1 MIRYARG
8 LQISRFLHH
17 PLSLHMATRNNLSS
31 RPVSNK
37 FYGEGL
43 TFDDVLLMPG
53 YSQVLPRDVDIKTR
67 LTRDITLNVP
77 LLSAAMDTV
86 TEAALAIALAREGG
100 LGILH
105 KNMTIEK
112 QADQVRKVKRSES
125 GLILDPVTLQANSTI
140 GDALRL
146 MRENKIGGIPIVDK
160 AGKLVGILTNR
171 DLRFEDD
178 PKRKVSEVM
187 TKENLYTAPEGTDLK
202 KAEQLFKKT
211 KVEKLPIINKQGKLT
226 GLFTYSDI
234 LKLKSH
240 PNAVKD
246 SFGRLLVGAGVGIT
260 KDLLDR
266 VAALQHVGVD
276 VIALD
281 SAHGHSK
288 GVIAALKEVKKN
300 FKNINVV
307 AGNVGTAAGAK
318 ALAEAGADAVKVGI
332 GPGSICTTRIVAG
345 AGVPQLTAV
354 MEAYS
359 QLKQMNIPLI
369 ADGGIRYTGDM
380 VKALAAG
387 ADCVMM
393 GSIFAGTEESPGETI
408 IYEGRKFKEYRG
420 MGSMGA
426 MATGSSDRYFQDV
439 EDDVKKYVPEGIEGR
454 VAYKGTLKEI
464 VYQYTGGLR
473 AGMGY
478 CGAKNLEELKKAEF
492 VKITNAGMRES
503 HAHDIEIT
511 KEAPNYSRR

>member
-1 MIRYARG
+1 
-8 LQISRFLHH
+8 
-17 PLSLHMATRNNLSS
+17 MATRNSPNTNK
-31 RPVSNK
+31 VSDK
-37 FYGEGL
+37 FFGEGL

-53 YSQVLPRDVDIKTR
+53 YSQVLPRDVEIKTK
-67 LTRDITLNVP
+67 LTKNITLNVP

-86 TEAALAIALAREGG
+86 TEAALATALAREGG

-105 KNMTIEK
+105 KNMSIEK
-112 QADQVRKVKRSES
+112 QAEQVRKVKRSES
-125 GLILDPVTLQANSTI
+125 GLIIDPVTLLADATI
-140 GDALRL
+140 GDALKL
-146 MRENKIGGIPIVDK
+146 MRENKIGGIPIIDK
-160 AGKLVGILTNR
+160 SGKLVGILTNR
-171 DLRFEDD
+171 DLRFEENM
-178 PKRKVSEVM
+178 KRKVSEVM
-187 TKENLYTAPEGTDLK
+187 TKENLYTAPEGTDIK
-202 KAEQLFKKT
+202 KAEELFKKT
-211 KVEKLPIINKQGKLT
+211 KVEKLPIINKQGRLT

-234 LKLKSH
+234 LKLKSN

-246 SFGRLLVGAGVGIT
+246 KFGRLLVGAGVGIT
-260 KDLLDR
+260 ADILDR
-266 VAALQHVGVD
+266 VAALQTVGAD

-288 GVIAALKEVKKN
+288 GVIEALKSVKKN
-300 FKNINVV
+300 FKNINVL

-318 ALAEAGADAVKVGI
+318 ALAEAGADAIKVGI

-354 MEAYS
+354 MEAAAAV
-359 QLKQMNIPLI
+359 KGKNIPII

-408 IYEGRKFKEYRG
+408 IFEGRKFKQYRG
-420 MGSMGA
+420 MGSLGA

-439 EDDVKKYVPEGIEGR
+439 EDDVKKFVPEGIEGR

-478 CGAKNLEELKKAEF
+478 CGAGNIEALKKAVF

-511 KEAPNYSRR
+511 KEAPNYSRK

>member
-1 MIRYARG
+1 
-8 LQISRFLHH
+8 
-17 PLSLHMATRNNLSS
+17 MATRKSPSKPNYA
-31 RPVSNK
+31 K
-37 FYGEGL
+37 FFGEGL

-53 YSQVLPRDVDIKTR
+53 YSQVLPRDVEIKSR
-67 LTRDITLNVP
+67 LTKNITLNVP

-86 TEAALAIALAREGG
+86 TEAALATALAREGG

-105 KNMTIEK
+105 KNMAIDK
-112 QADQVRKVKRSES
+112 QAEQVRKVKRSES
-125 GLILDPVTLQANSTI
+125 GLIIDPVTLHADATI

-178 PKRKVSEVM
+178 VKRKVSEVM

-202 KAEQLFKKT
+202 KAEQLFKMT

-246 SFGRLLVGAGVGIT
+246 GFGRLLVGAGVGIT
-260 KDLLDR
+260 KDMLDR
-266 VAALQHVGVD
+266 VAALQTVGVD

-288 GVIAALKEVKKN
+288 GVIDALKSVKKN
-300 FKNINVV
+300 FKNMNVI

-345 AGVPQLTAV
+345 AGVPQLTAI
-354 MEAYS
+354 MEAAS
-359 QLKQMNIPLI
+359 VLKPKNIPLI

-387 ADCVMM
+387 ANCVMM

-420 MGSMGA
+420 MGSLGA
-426 MATGSSDRYFQDV
+426 MATGSSDRYFQDP
-439 EDDVKKYVPEGIEGR
+439 EADVKKYVPEGIEGR
-454 VAYKGTLKEI
+454 VAYKGLLREV

-478 CGAKNLEELKKAEF
+478 CGARNINELQGATF
-492 VKITNAGMRES
+492 VKITNAGMHES
-503 HAHDIEIT
+503 HAHDIDIT

>member
-1 MIRYARG
+1 
-8 LQISRFLHH
+8 
-17 PLSLHMATRNNLSS
+17 
-31 RPVSNK
+31 
-37 FYGEGL
+37 
-43 TFDDVLLMPG
+43 
-53 YSQVLPRDVDIKTR
+53 
-67 LTRDITLNVP
+67 
-77 LLSAAMDTV
+77 
-86 TEAALAIALAREGG
+86 
-100 LGILH
+100 
-105 KNMTIEK
+105 
-112 QADQVRKVKRSES
+112 
-125 GLILDPVTLQANSTI
+125 
-140 GDALRL
+140 
-146 MRENKIGGIPIVDK
+146 MRENRIGGIPIIDK
-160 AGKLVGILTNR
+160 TGKLVGILTNR
-171 DLRFEDD
+171 DLRFEDN

-202 KAEQLFKKT
+202 KAEELFKKT
-211 KVEKLPIINKQGKLT
+211 KVEKLPIIDKKGILK

-246 SFGRLLVGAGVGIT
+246 GFGRLLVGAGVGIT
-260 KDLLDR
+260 KDLSDR
-266 VAALQHVGVD
+266 VYALQQVGADLV
-276 VIALD
+276 ALD

-288 GVIAALKEVKKN
+288 GVITALKQVKKN
-300 FKNINVV
+300 FKNMTVI
-307 AGNVGTAAGAK
+307 AGNVGTAAGAA
-318 ALAEAGADAVKVGI
+318 ALADAGADAVKVGI

-345 AGVPQLTAV
+345 TGVPQLTAI
-354 MEAYS
+354 MEAAS
-359 QLKQMNIPLI
+359 VLKKRNIPLI

-387 ADCVMM
+387 ANCVMM

-420 MGSMGA
+420 MGSLGA

-439 EDDVKKYVPEGIEGR
+439 EDDVKKFVPEGIEGR
-454 VAYKGTLKEI
+454 VAYKGFLKEV
-464 VYQYTGGLR
+464 VYQFTGGLR

-478 CGAKNLEELKKAEF
+478 CGAATIEDLQKARF

>member
-1 MIRYARG
+1 MAIRNT
-8 LQISRFLHH
+8 STH
-17 PLSLHMATRNNLSS
+17 PQ
-31 RPVSNK
+31 PVSNK
-37 FYGEGL
+37 FFGEGL

-53 YSQVLPRDVDIKTR
+53 YSQVLPRDVEIKSK
-67 LTRDITLNVP
+67 LTKDITLNVP

-86 TEAALAIALAREGG
+86 TEAALATALAREGG

-112 QADQVRKVKRSES
+112 QAEQVRKVKRSES
-125 GLILDPVTLQANSTI
+125 GLIIDPVTLLADATI
-140 GDALRL
+140 GDALKL
-146 MRENKIGGIPIVDK
+146 MRENKIGGIPIIDK
-160 AGKLVGILTNR
+160 NGKLVGILTNR
-171 DLRFEDD
+171 DLRFEDNL
-178 PKRKVSEVM
+178 KKKVSEVM

-211 KVEKLPIINKQGKLT
+211 KVEKLPIVNKQGKLT

-246 SFGRLLVGAGVGIT
+246 AFGRLLVGAGVGIT
-260 KDLLDR
+260 KDFLDR
-266 VAALQHVGVD
+266 VAALQTVGAD

-300 FKNINVV
+300 FKNINVI

-345 AGVPQLTAV
+345 AGVPQLTAI
-354 MEAYS
+354 MEAAS
-359 QLKQMNIPLI
+359 VLKEKNIPII

-387 ADCVMM
+387 ANCVMM

-420 MGSMGA
+420 MGSLGA
-426 MATGSSDRYFQDV
+426 MATGSSDRYFQDI
-439 EDDVKKYVPEGIEGR
+439 EDDVKKFVPEGIEGR

-478 CGAKNLEELKKAEF
+478 CGASTIEELQKAEF